1 MNSHVVFLEGGGEGE
16 WSTCLCLFS
25 LTVFCN
31 MCYMYSGWKSRDSVP
46 KLVDEYLA
54 GKLKVDE
61 FITHSFP
68 LDKVNEAFELM
79 HAGKRLVNKFC
90 VELHFFILILDHL
103 FECIHGRKE
112 FFISI

>member
-1 MNSHVVFLEGGGEGE
+1 
-16 WSTCLCLFS
+16 
-25 LTVFCN
+25 
-31 MCYMYSGWKSRDSVP
+31 MCYLYSGWKSCESVP

-68 LDKVNEAFELM
+68 LDKINEAFELM

-90 VELHFFILILDHL
+90 VKLFSFFFYLEIRSSFHMYTSQNNLIAKSQSGVRKIKCIPSCTGL
-103 FECIHGRKE
+103 FGP
-112 FFISI
+112 F

>member
-1 MNSHVVFLEGGGEGE
+1 
-16 WSTCLCLFS
+16 
-25 LTVFCN
+25 
-31 MCYMYSGWKSRDSVP
+31 MYSGWKSCESVP

-68 LDKVNEAFELM
+68 LDKINEAFELM

-90 VELHFFILILDHL
+90 FEIIFSYVHMAGKSFLYLHDNRLILRQPRSVIQT
-103 FECIHGRKE
+103 F
-112 FFISI
+112 

>member
-1 MNSHVVFLEGGGEGE
+1 
-16 WSTCLCLFS
+16 
-25 LTVFCN
+25 
-31 MCYMYSGWKSRDSVP
+31 MYSGWKSCESVP

-68 LDKVNEAFELM
+68 LDRINEAFGLM

-90 VELHFFILILDHL
+90 VKLLSFRSSFHMYFSWQERVFFLQLD
-103 FECIHGRKE
+103 
-112 FFISI
+112 